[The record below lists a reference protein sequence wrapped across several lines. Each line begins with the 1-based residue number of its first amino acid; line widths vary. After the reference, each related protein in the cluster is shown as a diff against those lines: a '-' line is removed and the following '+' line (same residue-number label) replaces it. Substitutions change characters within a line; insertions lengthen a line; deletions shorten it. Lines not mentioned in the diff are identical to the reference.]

1 MKKWCKRTLGLW
13 LCMML
18 VMLGLAG
25 STVFAGPTNGTIKVT
40 GVTEGKTYSI
50 YKILDLT
57 YTGSGANKQV
67 SYTIAPEW
75 VNFFTTGNG
84 VPYLVASDPTGTL
97 NQIMVGGVVK
107 YLNITAA
114 NVAEFSKVATGE
126 ISKTTIPRK
135 GTQVCPTGATE
146 ITFTGLELGYY
157 LVHPEGATSKKT
169 GQESIVSLT
178 STTPDGE
185 VQVKAEYPSI
195 TKEVNKRSVDYG
207 EEVTY
212 TLKSKVPDITG
223 YDTYFYEITD
233 TLSKGLTFVDSPA
246 PSITVEIDGAAQ
258 TVSAGA
264 TGNIHYTT
272 STNPV
277 AGGNE
282 TILKIN
288 FDMKQ
293 FQTLK
298 EQEIVITY
306 KAKLN
311 KDAVIGNAGN
321 PNTVQ
326 LEYSRDPKDSTKK
339 DKTPPQTK
347 QVYTGKIKVIKH
359 KDGDEGTK
367 LADAEFVLYKE
378 EGGVKKYYKLNV
390 TPAPPAAP
398 TSKVI
403 SWEASEADAT
413 VLKTDAAGELDFEGL
428 KAGTYQLKE
437 TKAPTGYNLLADPI
451 AVTLNDTEGPTLK
464 MEAESKVANKSGV
477 ELPKT
482 GGSGTLIFGV
492 LGAGLAAIALFS
504 LGKDR
509 WKSRKGKK

>member
-75 VNFFTTGNG
+75 VVFFTTGNG

-114 NVAEFSKVATGE
+114 NVAEFSRVATGE

-223 YDTYFYEITD
+223 YDTYFYEIT
-233 TLSKGLTFVDSPA
+233 
-246 PSITVEIDGAAQ
+246 ITVEIDGAAQ

-293 FQTLK
+293 FQNLK
-298 EQEIVITY
+298 EKEIVITY

-321 PNTVQ
+321 PNKVQ

-339 DKTPPQTK
+339 EKTPPQTK
-347 QVYTGKIKVIKH
+347 KVYTGKIKVIKH
-359 KDGDEGTK
+359 KNGDESTK
-367 LADAEFVLYKE
+367 LADAEFILYKE

-413 VLKTDAAGELDFEGL
+413 VLKTDAAGELVFEGL

-509 WKSRKGKK
+509 WKSRKGRK

>member
-1 MKKWCKRTLGLW
+1 M
-13 LCMML
+13 
-18 VMLGLAG
+18 
-25 STVFAGPTNGTIKVT
+25 
-40 GVTEGKTYSI
+40 
-50 YKILDLT
+50 
-57 YTGSGANKQV
+57 
-67 SYTIAPEW
+67 
-75 VNFFTTGNG
+75 
-84 VPYLVASDPTGTL
+84 
-97 NQIMVGGVVK
+97 
-107 YLNITAA
+107 
-114 NVAEFSKVATGE
+114 
-126 ISKTTIPRK
+126 
-135 GTQVCPTGATE
+135 
-146 ITFTGLELGYY
+146 
-157 LVHPEGATSKKT
+157 
-169 GQESIVSLT
+169 
-178 STTPDGE
+178 
-185 VQVKAEYPSI
+185 
-195 TKEVNKRSVDYG
+195 
-207 EEVTY
+207 
-212 TLKSKVPDITG
+212 
-223 YDTYFYEITD
+223 
-233 TLSKGLTFVDSPA
+233 
-246 PSITVEIDGAAQ
+246 
-258 TVSAGA
+258 
-264 TGNIHYTT
+264 
-272 STNPV
+272 

-288 FDMKQ
+288 FNMKQ
-293 FQTLK
+293 FQNLK
-298 EQEIVITY
+298 EKEIVITY

-321 PNTVQ
+321 PNKVQ

-347 QVYTGKIKVIKH
+347 KVYTGKIKVIKH

-413 VLKTDAAGELDFEGL
+413 VLKTDAAGELVFEGL
-428 KAGTYQLKE
+428 KAGTYQFKE

-451 AVTLNDTEGPTLK
+451 AVTLNDTEGPTFK